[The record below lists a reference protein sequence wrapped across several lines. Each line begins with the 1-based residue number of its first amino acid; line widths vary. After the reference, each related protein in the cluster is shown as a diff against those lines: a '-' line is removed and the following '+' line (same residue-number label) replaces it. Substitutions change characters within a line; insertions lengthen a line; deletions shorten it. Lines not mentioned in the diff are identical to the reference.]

1 MAWWGGDSPVAAM
14 GGVRQV
20 GGRLS
25 DVAYQWRAEDPEG
38 NGRGRVLRWLAVSL
52 VIHVLVLGIGEG
64 ARRWV
69 ENNPERAPEWLKS
82 AVAPRPE
89 DPALQMASQRP
100 EEEREVEIPLTFLE
114 VDPERATDE
123 TPRDTRY
130 MSTVNTLAA
139 NPNPPK
145 PDAVQPRVDG
155 TQEDS
160 ARILDVTRRNPVPP
174 QPVAEPVEERPGVKV
189 ADRAQKAQEA
199 REALPKVEPL
209 AQPVVAAGETQLAKV
224 TTRPVPVR
232 PEVIPPVPPTTQPE
246 RVPRPE
252 QQEQQAQ
259 APQEET
265 LPNRRPIKRLAEA
278 RQQKGILVGEQMKQD
293 GGVSRLHIESSLD
306 VKASPFANYDQ
317 QFIYAVQQRW
327 YALLDQHR
335 YSLDRTGKVKLKFE
349 LRSDGTVAEMNQL
362 ESEVGD
368 IWSLLCENAILTQ
381 APYAR
386 WPETMRRLIGKDT
399 REITFTFHYR

>member
-1 MAWWGGDSPVAAM
+1 M
-14 GGVRQV
+14 
-20 GGRLS
+20 S
-25 DVAYQWRAEDPEG
+25 DVAYPWRAEDPEG
-38 NGRGRVLRWLAVSL
+38 DGPGRVLRWLAVSL

-64 ARRWV
+64 ARRWA
-69 ENNPERAPEWLKS
+69 EANPDRTPEWLKS
-82 AVAPRPE
+82 AVLPRPE
-89 DPALQMASQRP
+89 DPALQRASQRP
-100 EEEREVEIPLTFLE
+100 VEEPDVEIPLTFLE

-123 TPRDTRY
+123 TPPDTRY

-155 TQEDS
+155 AQEDTV
-160 ARILDVTRRNPVPP
+160 RILEVTRQNPVQP
-174 QPVAEPVEERPGVKV
+174 QPVNTPAEEKPGVKV
-189 ADRAQKAQEA
+189 ADRAQAA
-199 REALPKVEPL
+199 REVREAQPKVEPL
-209 AQPVVAAGETQLAKV
+209 TQPAVAAGETQLAKV
-224 TTRPVPVR
+224 TTRPTRVQ
-232 PEVIPPVPPTTQPE
+232 PEVIRPVPPTPRPVQT
-246 RVPRPE
+246 PRPE
-252 QQEQQAQ
+252 QQAQ
-259 APQEET
+259 EAQEET
-265 LPNRRPIKRLAEA
+265 LPQRRPIKRLADA

-327 YALLDQHR
+327 YALLDEHR
-335 YSLDRTGKVKLKFE
+335 YALDRTGKVKLRFE

-368 IWSLLCENAILTQ
+368 IWSLLCESAILSQ

-386 WPETMRRLIGKDT
+386 WPETMRRLIGRDT